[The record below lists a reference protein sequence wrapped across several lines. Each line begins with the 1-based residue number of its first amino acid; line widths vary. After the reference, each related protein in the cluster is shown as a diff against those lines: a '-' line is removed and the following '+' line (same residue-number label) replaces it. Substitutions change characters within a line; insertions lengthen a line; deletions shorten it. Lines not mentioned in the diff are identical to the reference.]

1 MITTEKNNLGD
12 LLKYEA
18 PNMYSREKSMIAQGQ
33 NLKLG
38 TVLGRI
44 KETGCLK
51 QWDPTANDGT
61 EIAVAILLTD
71 VEASRADTP
80 AAVLVREGIVSANAV
95 IWPDSITDEQKAS
108 AVESLKNYGIV
119 IRKGA

>member
-1 MITTEKNNLGD
+1 MVMIEKNNFGD

-18 PNMYSREKSMIAQGQ
+18 QNMYSREESTIAHGQ

-38 TVLGRI
+38 TILGRAR
-44 KETGCLK
+44 ETGVLK
-51 QWDPTANDGT
+51 QFNPTAEDGT
-61 EIAVAILLTD
+61 ETAVAVLLTD
-71 VEASRADTP
+71 VDASRADTP
-80 AAVLVREGIVSANAV
+80 AVALVREGIISANAV

-119 IRKGA
+119 VRKGA